1 MGKRKNKK
9 HRPYTGPV
17 TRQQIQAKQQ
27 ERELREAQQ
36 GILETSDAEINFEVS
51 EDDLSGGESE
61 MAYTSDPVLPQA
73 EKEEKRRN
81 YVFDTNLILSC
92 VDVIYD
98 AKDED
103 WRKPLGFKPNLDNA
117 HIIIPYTVFEELN
130 HIKKEKTL
138 RGMIARIAVD
148 RLKKFFPNSG
158 RSIGEIMYLEDP
170 IPTGWKNQTISL
182 LPIHRNFSKIL
193 PFVPDKDDNDGWIA
207 VTALVATLL
216 NEGKPVDGNQV
227 DILGHRN
234 DKKDVVLLTNDN
246 NLLSKADLFGVRV
259 KSYSFEKRPPF
270 TGCRELVVPA
280 EMFAQ
285 FYHEEK
291 LSHEEFEEFMP
302 NETPLIANEYIVM
315 RPENDAYPRG
325 YFTSGN
331 ASHMQNIARYHKE
344 NDMLYPLRFLKRE
357 GRDAPNA
364 GIATYFDALNDDN
377 IQVVNVTG
385 DAGTGKTYQAIMYA
399 IRTLKDG
406 KYARAVLIPS
416 RSAKNP
422 LGALPG
428 GQNQKM
434 EPLVAAVKDAIRS
447 YLASTPEFI
456 AKREELRR
464 HGDNDNATDE
474 TEDVRGDVYDKKG
487 KKHSDHSQRNS
498 RRTLGAFTGSYD
510 DLDFGT
516 NDYAPEDFG
525 DGGHSRKK
533 KDKTYYPG
541 KNDKK
546 GNDGEGKMTYTEL
559 LDKRT
564 NYLFY
569 RYFIS
574 MPYEDAQ
581 GHSFEDSIIILDEA
595 QRIMIDDADT
605 LLSRPAKNSKL
616 IVCGDISQIHESS
629 AEKQFNNGLN
639 YSQMLFMDWE
649 GCANIHLTKNLRGDI
664 AHIMMK
670 NRRKVRRMMGQI

>member
-1 MGKRKNKK
+1 MK
-9 HRPYTGPV
+9 
-17 TRQQIQAKQQ
+17 
-27 ERELREAQQ
+27 
-36 GILETSDAEINFEVS
+36 
-51 EDDLSGGESE
+51 
-61 MAYTSDPVLPQA
+61 
-73 EKEEKRRN
+73 
-81 YVFDTNLILSC
+81 
-92 VDVIYD
+92 
-98 AKDED
+98 
-103 WRKPLGFKPNLDNA
+103 
-117 HIIIPYTVFEELN
+117 
-130 HIKKEKTL
+130 
-138 RGMIARIAVD
+138 
-148 RLKKFFPNSG
+148 
-158 RSIGEIMYLEDP
+158 
-170 IPTGWKNQTISL
+170 
-182 LPIHRNFSKIL
+182 
-193 PFVPDKDDNDGWIA
+193 
-207 VTALVATLL
+207 
-216 NEGKPVDGNQV
+216 
-227 DILGHRN
+227 
-234 DKKDVVLLTNDN
+234 
-246 NLLSKADLFGVRV
+246 
-259 KSYSFEKRPPF
+259 
-270 TGCRELVVPA
+270 
-280 EMFAQ
+280 
-285 FYHEEK
+285 
-291 LSHEEFEEFMP
+291 
-302 NETPLIANEYIVM
+302 
-315 RPENDAYPRG
+315 PENDAYPRG

-344 NDMLYPLRFLKRE
+344 NDMLYPLRFMKRE

-399 IRTLKDG
+399 IRTLKAG

-434 EPLVAAVKDAIRS
+434 EPLISSVKDAIRS

-456 AKREELRR
+456 EKREELRR
-464 HGDNDNATDE
+464 HGDEDGATDE
-474 TEDVRGDVYDKKG
+474 TEDVRRDVYDKKG
-487 KKHSDHSQRNS
+487 KKRGNHSQRNS
-498 RRTLGAFTGSYD
+498 RRTLGAYTGSFD
-510 DLDFGT
+510 DLDLGT
-516 NDYAPEDFG
+516 NDLSPEDFG
-525 DGGHSRKK
+525 DSGHSRKK
-533 KDKTYYPG
+533 KDKAYYPG
-541 KNDKK
+541 KADKK
-546 GNDGEGKMTYTEL
+546 ERDGEGKMTYNEL

-616 IVCGDISQIHESS
+616 IVCGDVSQIHDSS
-629 AEKQFNNGLN
+629 AEKQFKNGLN

-664 AHIMMK
+664 ARIMTK